1 MAKLPP
7 ALILCASLV
16 ENPANLGALCRTA
29 EVLGLDGLVLA
40 DLALAKDWDFR
51 KLAVSAQQWLPL
63 SACPADRLPNWISQQ
78 QAAGHPVIALT
89 LGAQTTPLLQ
99 TSLPPRCILLL
110 GRELT
115 GIPPALADCC
125 DAKVSIP
132 QWGKVQSL
140 NVATAGAIAA
150 YEHRRQW
157 PIP

>member
-1 MAKLPP
+1 MAKP
-7 ALILCASLV
+7 APSLILCASLV

-63 SACPADRLPNWISQQ
+63 YTCPVDRLPDWIAQQ
-78 QAAGHPVIALT
+78 QAAGYPVIALT
-89 LGAQTTPLLQ
+89 LGAHTTPL
-99 TSLPPRCILLL
+99 SHIALPPRCILLL

-115 GIPPALADCC
+115 GIPPDLTDCC

-157 PIP
+157 PRP